1 VDGKR
6 RARGMRPLGAQML
19 AIRMRRVGA
28 KKRPFFRMVVA
39 EQRSPRDGAFI
50 EIVGHYYPRT
60 RPAKIDI
67 DRERVSYW
75 ISKGARPSDTVRTLI
90 AHHLPAVAEAAAPA
104 APAAE

>member
-1 VDGKR
+1 
-6 RARGMRPLGAQML
+6 ML

-28 KKRPFFRMVVA
+28 KKRPFFRMVVT
-39 EQRSPRDGAFI
+39 EQRSPRDGAFV
-50 EIVGHYYPRT
+50 EILGHYYPRT

-75 ISKGARPSDTVRTLI
+75 ISKGARPSNTVRTLI
-90 AHHLPAVAEAAAPA
+90 ANHLPAVAEAAVPA